1 MLSNAE
7 KNFTQNTVHQELI
20 NSLIFISRSEVERIT
35 GMSRSWIYQAM
46 AENNFPRPVPCTK
59 TTRRWL
65 LSEVQAW
72 MQNKLDERNV
82 EIERRAR
89 KCACV
94 DIRALSMHK
103 L

>member
-1 MLSNAE
+1 MPNNS
-7 KNFTQNTVHQELI
+7 QHQSFPNLDRQREI
-20 NSLIFISRSEVERIT
+20 DSLIFISRSEVERIT

>member
-7 KNFTQNTVHQELI
+7 KNFTQNTVRQELI

-72 MQNKLDERNV
+72 MQRKVDERNV
-82 EIERRAR
+82 ALEQSS
-89 KCACV
+89 C
-94 DIRALSMHK
+94 IRSDN
-103 L
+103 